1 MERSTTMT
9 TGMWLGVGGGAA
21 TVGLH
26 VLARL
31 LTHYAALHAS
41 SRKAFLVIE
50 LGGLGGRMG
59 LVFGVLILVLL
70 YVPVDVPAY
79 VVTLLALLFVSI
91 GVEVWMIVRRM
102 RQDRLVG

>member
-1 MERSTTMT
+1 MT

-21 TVGLH
+21 TIGLH
-26 VLARL
+26 VLARM

-70 YVPVDVPAY
+70 YVPVNVPAY

-91 GVEVWMIVRRM
+91 AIEVWMIVRRM
-102 RQDRLVG
+102 RQDRLMT

>member
-1 MERSTTMT
+1 M
-9 TGMWLGVGGGAA
+9 
-21 TVGLH
+21 
-26 VLARL
+26 

-70 YVPVDVPAY
+70 YVPVNVPAY

-91 GVEVWMIVRRM
+91 AIEVWMIVRRM
-102 RQDRLVG
+102 RQDRLVT

>member
-1 MERSTTMT
+1 M
-9 TGMWLGVGGGAA
+9 
-21 TVGLH
+21 
-26 VLARL
+26 

-70 YVPVDVPAY
+70 YVPVNVPAY

-91 GVEVWMIVRRM
+91 AIEVWMIVRRM
-102 RQDRLVG
+102 RQDRLMT